1 MPTKQ
6 LVKKMNIKPFFT
18 IGGDPEIYIATK
30 DGEIKSSIPILKRD
44 KHNPITLDKNQQ
56 IKIYADNSLL
66 EASFAPA
73 NNKKDF
79 VNRFRTAFQKTQKYL
94 GKNHRIVVKSAHFFK
109 KNELEEAYGIDPLQV
124 GCNPE
129 FSVWEKKINELGE
142 FSDTMRS
149 GSSHIHLGADILKA
163 SLENKENA
171 LKMVEI
177 YLGLS
182 SILWDNDATSVIR
195 RKKYGTSGSFRITPW
210 GCEARFMSNY
220 MLNSPSLVEL
230 TYDLVEYSLSH
241 IFNNTYQ
248 KVLDLI
254 DTKEVQNAINNC
266 DKVLAEKLL
275 NQVKLPSELFKRVKE
290 ESKKKYSTKTFY
302 QQWKIKV

>member
-1 MPTKQ
+1 MNKT
-6 LVKKMNIKPFFT
+6 LVKKMSVKPMFT
-18 IGGDPEIYIATK
+18 IGGDPEIYIAK
-30 DGEIKSSIPILKRD
+30 PNGEIQSSIPVLKRD
-44 KHNPITLDKNQQ
+44 KHNPIILDKGQQ

-73 NNKKDF
+73 DNKKDF
-79 VNRFRTAFQKTQKYL
+79 VNRFKTAFQKTQNYL

-109 KNELEEAYGIDPLQV
+109 ENELEAAHGIDPLQV

-129 FSVWEKKINELGE
+129 FSFWEKKINELGE
-142 FSDTMRS
+142 FTDTMRS

-182 SILWDNDATSVIR
+182 SILWDNDETSVIR

-210 GCEARFMSNY
+210 GCESRFMSNY

-266 DKVLAEKLL
+266 DKALAEKLL
-275 NQVKLPSELFKRVKE
+275 KQANLPKELFSRVKK
-290 ESKKKYSTKTFY
+290 ESKKKYSTDTFY
-302 QQWKIKV
+302 KNWNIKV